1 MTIMTTKT
9 SSGIAH
15 MPSLLDF
22 FSNVSK
28 VLLIRKSKQTT
39 LRHIFPYLYFCPT
52 VYRIHWY
59 SSIPWRSNIRPLP
72 RLNVVTS
79 NCHMIL
85 YEHFPEAASR

>member
-9 SSGIAH
+9 SSDIVH
-15 MPSLLDF
+15 MTSLLDF

-28 VLLIRKSKQTT
+28 SLFIRKSKQTT

-52 VYRIHWY
+52 ICRIHWY
-59 SSIPWRSNIRPLP
+59 SSIPWRSSIRSLP

-79 NCHMIL
+79 ICHMIL